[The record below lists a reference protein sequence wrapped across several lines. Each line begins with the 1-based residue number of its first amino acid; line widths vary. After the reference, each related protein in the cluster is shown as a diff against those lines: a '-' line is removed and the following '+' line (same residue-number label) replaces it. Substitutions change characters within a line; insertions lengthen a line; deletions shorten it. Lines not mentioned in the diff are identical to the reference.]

1 MEIKIQIK
9 SIFGNVLFEYSKE
22 NNTIK
27 DTLCEA
33 NLRGANLC
41 EANLRGANLREANLC
56 GANLREANLC
66 GANLRE
72 ANLRGA
78 NLREANLRGAD
89 LRGADLCEANLRGAN
104 LREANLRGA
113 DLRGADLCEA
123 DLRGADL
130 RGANLREADLRG
142 ADLREANHNEGT
154 AFLLSQCPDGAFI
167 GYKKASSHI
176 VKLLVPEDAKRSS
189 ATTLKCRC
197 SKAKVLEI
205 QNLDG
210 SKSDL
215 MAVPSDRDENFIY
228 VVGKEKEVEDFDE
241 DRWNECST
249 GIHFFISREM
259 AVKY

>member
-9 SIFGNVLFEYSKE
+9 SIFGSVLFEYSKE

-33 NLRGANLC
+33 NLYGADLRGANLYGANLREADLCEANLC
-41 EANLRGANLREANLC
+41 EANLCEANLY
-56 GANLREANLC
+56 
-66 GANLRE
+66 
-72 ANLRGA
+72 
-78 NLREANLRGAD
+78 GAD
-89 LRGADLCEANLRGAN
+89 LRGANLY
-104 LREANLRGA
+104 
-113 DLRGADLCEA
+113 
-123 DLRGADL
+123 
-130 RGANLREADLRG
+130 GANLREADLRE
-142 ADLREANHNEGT
+142 ADHNEGT

-215 MAVPSDRDENFIY
+215 KAVPSDRDENFIY

>member
-9 SIFGNVLFEYSKE
+9 SIFGSVLFEYSKE

-33 NLRGANLC
+33 NLRGA
-41 EANLRGANLREANLC
+41 
-56 GANLREANLC
+56 
-66 GANLRE
+66 
-72 ANLRGA
+72 
-78 NLREANLRGAD
+78 D
-89 LRGADLCEANLRGAN
+89 LRGAD
-104 LREANLRGA
+104 
-113 DLRGADLCEA
+113 
-123 DLRGADL
+123 
-130 RGANLREADLRG
+130 
-142 ADLREANHNEGT
+142 HNEGT

-215 MAVPSDRDENFIY
+215 KAVPSDRDENFIY
-228 VVGKEKEVEDFDE
+228 VVGKEKEVEGFDE
-241 DRWNECST
+241 DRWYEC
-249 GIHFFISREM
+249 
-259 AVKY
+259 

>member
-9 SIFGNVLFEYSKE
+9 SIFGSVLFEYSKE

-33 NLRGANLC
+33 NLRGA
-41 EANLRGANLREANLC
+41 
-56 GANLREANLC
+56 
-66 GANLRE
+66 
-72 ANLRGA
+72 
-78 NLREANLRGAD
+78 D
-89 LRGADLCEANLRGAN
+89 
-104 LREANLRGA
+104 
-113 DLRGADLCEA
+113 
-123 DLRGADL
+123 
-130 RGANLREADLRG
+130 LREADLRG
-142 ADLREANHNEGT
+142 ADLREADLYGADLREADLREADLRGADLRGADLYGADLREANLRGADLCEADLCGANHNEGT

-215 MAVPSDRDENFIY
+215 KAVPSDRDENFIY

>member
-9 SIFGNVLFEYSKE
+9 SIFGSVLFEYSKE

-33 NLRGANLC
+33 NLYGADLCGANLY
-41 EANLRGANLREANLC
+41 GADLCGANLC
-56 GANLREANLC
+56 GANLRGANLC
-66 GANLRE
+66 GANLR
-72 ANLRGA
+72 GA
-78 NLREANLRGAD
+78 DLYGADLREADLYGANLRGAD
-89 LRGADLCEANLRGAN
+89 LCGANLRG
-104 LREANLRGA
+104 
-113 DLRGADLCEA
+113 
-123 DLRGADL
+123 
-130 RGANLREADLRG
+130 
-142 ADLREANHNEGT
+142 ANHNEGT

-215 MAVPSDRDENFIY
+215 KAVPSDRDENFIY

>member
-9 SIFGNVLFEYSKE
+9 SIFGSVLFEYSKE

-33 NLRGANLC
+33 NLCGANLRGADLREANLCGANLRGADLYGANLC
-41 EANLRGANLREANLC
+41 GANLCGANLCGANLRGADLREANLREANLC
-56 GANLREANLC
+56 GANLREADLY
-66 GANLRE
+66 
-72 ANLRGA
+72 
-78 NLREANLRGAD
+78 GAD
-89 LRGADLCEANLRGAN
+89 
-104 LREANLRGA
+104 
-113 DLRGADLCEA
+113 
-123 DLRGADL
+123 
-130 RGANLREADLRG
+130 
-142 ADLREANHNEGT
+142 HNEGT

-215 MAVPSDRDENFIY
+215 KAVPSDRDENFIY

>member
-9 SIFGNVLFEYSKE
+9 SIFGSVLFEYSKE

-33 NLRGANLC
+33 NLCGADLRGANLRGADLRGADLC
-41 EANLRGANLREANLC
+41 GANLRGANLRGADLRGANLC
-56 GANLREANLC
+56 GANLC
-66 GANLRE
+66 G
-72 ANLRGA
+72 
-78 NLREANLRGAD
+78 ANLRGAD
-89 LRGADLCEANLRGAN
+89 LRGADLCEANLC
-104 LREANLRGA
+104 GA
-113 DLRGADLCEA
+113 DLR
-123 DLRGADL
+123 
-130 RGANLREADLRG
+130 
-142 ADLREANHNEGT
+142 EGT

-215 MAVPSDRDENFIY
+215 KAVPSDRDENFIY
-228 VVGKEKEVEDFDE
+228 VVGKEKEVEGFDE

>member
-9 SIFGNVLFEYSKE
+9 SIFGSVLFEYSKE

-33 NLRGANLC
+33 NLR
-41 EANLRGANLREANLC
+41 E
-56 GANLREANLC
+56 
-66 GANLRE
+66 
-72 ANLRGA
+72 
-78 NLREANLRGAD
+78 
-89 LRGADLCEANLRGAN
+89 ADLCEANLY
-104 LREANLRGA
+104 
-113 DLRGADLCEA
+113 
-123 DLRGADL
+123 
-130 RGANLREADLRG
+130 G
-142 ADLREANHNEGT
+142 ADLREADHNEGT

-215 MAVPSDRDENFIY
+215 KAVPSDRDENFIY

>member
-9 SIFGNVLFEYSKE
+9 SIFGSVLFEYSKE

-33 NLRGANLC
+33 NLRGANLRG
-41 EANLRGANLREANLC
+41 ADLRGANLR
-56 GANLREANLC
+56 GAD
-66 GANLRE
+66 
-72 ANLRGA
+72 LRG
-78 NLREANLRGAD
+78 ANLRGAD
-89 LRGADLCEANLRGAN
+89 LRGADLREANLRGADLCGAN
-104 LREANLRGA
+104 LRGADLREANLRGADLCGANLRGANLRGA

-130 RGANLREADLRG
+130 REANLREADLRG

-215 MAVPSDRDENFIY
+215 KAVPSDRDENFIY

>member
-9 SIFGNVLFEYSKE
+9 SIFGSVLFEYSKE

-33 NLRGANLC
+33 NLCGADLRG
-41 EANLRGANLREANLC
+41 ANLRGANLRGADLC
-56 GANLREANLC
+56 G
-66 GANLRE
+66 
-72 ANLRGA
+72 
-78 NLREANLRGAD
+78 ANLRGAD
-89 LRGADLCEANLRGAN
+89 LRGADL
-104 LREANLRGA
+104 
-113 DLRGADLCEA
+113 RGADLCGA
-123 DLRGADL
+123 NLRGADL
-130 RGANLREADLRG
+130 RGANLRGADLCEANLCG
-142 ADLREANHNEGT
+142 ADLREGT

-215 MAVPSDRDENFIY
+215 KAVPSDRDENFIY
-228 VVGKEKEVEDFDE
+228 VVGKEKEVEGFDE

>member
-9 SIFGNVLFEYSKE
+9 SIFGSVLFEYSKE

-27 DTLCEA
+27 DTLREA
-33 NLRGANLC
+33 NLYGANLYG
-41 EANLRGANLREANLC
+41 ADLRGANLREADLYGADLY
-56 GANLREANLC
+56 GANLY
-66 GANLRE
+66 G

-78 NLREANLRGAD
+78 N
-89 LRGADLCEANLRGAN
+89 
-104 LREANLRGA
+104 
-113 DLRGADLCEA
+113 
-123 DLRGADL
+123 L

-142 ADLREANHNEGT
+142 ADLREANLRGADLRGANLYRADLYGANLREANHNEGT

-215 MAVPSDRDENFIY
+215 KAVPSDRDENFIY

>member
-9 SIFGNVLFEYSKE
+9 SIFGSVLFEYSKE

-41 EANLRGANLREANLC
+41 EADLYGANLCEADLC
-56 GANLREANLC
+56 
-66 GANLRE
+66 
-72 ANLRGA
+72 
-78 NLREANLRGAD
+78 GAD
-89 LRGADLCEANLRGAN
+89 LRGAN
-104 LREANLRGA
+104 
-113 DLRGADLCEA
+113 LCEA
-123 DLRGADL
+123 DLCGADL
-130 RGANLREADLRG
+130 RGANLRGADLREANLCEADLCGADLRGANLRG
-142 ADLREANHNEGT
+142 ADLREANLHGANHNEGT

-215 MAVPSDRDENFIY
+215 KAVPSDRDENFIY

>member
-9 SIFGNVLFEYSKE
+9 SIFGSVLFEYSKE

-33 NLRGANLC
+33 NLRGA
-41 EANLRGANLREANLC
+41 
-56 GANLREANLC
+56 
-66 GANLRE
+66 
-72 ANLRGA
+72 
-78 NLREANLRGAD
+78 
-89 LRGADLCEANLRGAN
+89 
-104 LREANLRGA
+104 

-123 DLRGADL
+123 DLREANLREANLRGADL

-142 ADLREANHNEGT
+142 ADLRGANLRGANLRGADLRGADHNEGT

-215 MAVPSDRDENFIY
+215 KAVPSDRDENFIY
-228 VVGKEKEVEDFDE
+228 VVGKEKEVEGFDE

>member
-9 SIFGNVLFEYSKE
+9 SIFGSVLFEYSKE

-33 NLRGANLC
+33 NLR
-41 EANLRGANLREANLC
+41 EADLC
-56 GANLREANLC
+56 GANLY
-66 GANLRE
+66 
-72 ANLRGA
+72 
-78 NLREANLRGAD
+78 GAD
-89 LRGADLCEANLRGAN
+89 LRGANLY
-104 LREANLRGA
+104 
-113 DLRGADLCEA
+113 
-123 DLRGADL
+123 
-130 RGANLREADLRG
+130 GANLREADLRG
-142 ADLREANHNEGT
+142 ANLYGADLREADLCGANLFVSYLSEADHCGANLYGADLREADHNEGT

-215 MAVPSDRDENFIY
+215 KAVPSDRDENFIY

>member
-9 SIFGNVLFEYSKE
+9 SIFGSVLFEYSKE

-33 NLRGANLC
+33 NLRGANLR
-41 EANLRGANLREANLC
+41 EADLRGADLREAD
-56 GANLREANLC
+56 
-66 GANLRE
+66 LRE

-78 NLREANLRGAD
+78 N
-89 LRGADLCEANLRGAN
+89 
-104 LREANLRGA
+104 
-113 DLRGADLCEA
+113 
-123 DLRGADL
+123 L

-142 ADLREANHNEGT
+142 ADLREADLREANLRGANLRGANLREADLRGANLRGANLREADLREANLREANLRGANLRGANLRGADHNEGT

-215 MAVPSDRDENFIY
+215 KAVPSDRDENFIY
-228 VVGKEKEVEDFDE
+228 VVGKEKEVEGFDE

>member
-9 SIFGNVLFEYSKE
+9 SIFGSVLFEYSKE

-33 NLRGANLC
+33 NLYGADLC
-41 EANLRGANLREANLC
+41 GANLC
-56 GANLREANLC
+56 GANLR
-66 GANLRE
+66 GADLY
-72 ANLRGA
+72 
-78 NLREANLRGAD
+78 GAD
-89 LRGADLCEANLRGAN
+89 LREADLYGAN
-104 LREANLRGA
+104 
-113 DLRGADLCEA
+113 
-123 DLRGADL
+123 LRGADL
-130 RGANLREADLRG
+130 RGANLRG
-142 ADLREANHNEGT
+142 ANHNEGT

-215 MAVPSDRDENFIY
+215 KAVPSDRDENFIY